1 VSSLFSLKKIVHALF
16 AVGQSPDGGHPFTR
30 TSKYFEEE
38 DELIIEA
45 VVDLMEGKCL
55 KADRWSFIDVSHWN
69 NMTSSSKTCSF
80 PDSGKL
86 IFQRNM
92 NFFLSNNV
100 H

>member
-45 VVDLMEGKCL
+45 VVDLMEGNWVKGELFIFFEKNCSCFIR
-55 KADRWSFIDVSHWN
+55 RWSKPRRRPSIYKN
-69 NMTSSSKTCSF
+69 E
-80 PDSGKL
+80 
-86 IFQRNM
+86 
-92 NFFLSNNV
+92 
-100 H
+100 